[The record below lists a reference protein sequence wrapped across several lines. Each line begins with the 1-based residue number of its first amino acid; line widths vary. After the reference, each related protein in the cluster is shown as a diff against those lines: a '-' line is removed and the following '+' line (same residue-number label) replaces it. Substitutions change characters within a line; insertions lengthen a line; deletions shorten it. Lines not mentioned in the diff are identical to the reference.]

1 MKYLFA
7 NEVTIMK
14 IIPKFIPTISLLI
27 LAGIL
32 PFGCAAKKPSTTSGN
47 LSKTKIPDVAVFSLK
62 SPAFNNNKALPP
74 RFACG
79 SEGISP
85 PLTLAN
91 LPQKTKTVTII
102 LEDPDAPKGTFTHW
116 IMWNWPAS
124 KTEIPAALPTQAKLE
139 SGAIQGTGSNGKV
152 GYNPPCPPSGTHRY
166 YLKAYALDS
175 TLKLPSTSDKQ
186 ALLAAM
192 QGHVI
197 GQGML
202 MGTYH
207 K

>member
-1 MKYLFA
+1 
-7 NEVTIMK
+7 MK
-14 IIPKFIPTISLLI
+14 IFARHVRAVLVLMM
-27 LAGIL
+27 AGIL
-32 PFGCAAKKPSTTSGN
+32 PFGCA
-47 LSKTKIPDVAVFSLK
+47 SKNPQATVADRVQKIDEFTLE
-62 SPAFNNNKALPP
+62 SPAFNNAKSLPS

-79 SEGISP
+79 NEGASP
-85 PLTLAN
+85 PLVLKN
-91 LPQKTKTVTII
+91 LPEKTKTVAFV
-102 LEDPDAPKGTFTHW
+102 LEDPDAPKGTYTHW
-116 IMWNWPAS
+116 IMWNWPPS
-124 KTEIPAALPTQAKLE
+124 KTEIPAALPTKGKLE
-139 SGAIQGTGSNGKV
+139 NGAIQGTGSNGKI

-166 YLKAYALDS
+166 FWKAYALDS
-175 TLKLPSTSDKQ
+175 TLNLPSSSDKQ

>member
-1 MKYLFA
+1 MKNPVINFSVVLF
-7 NEVTIMK
+7 
-14 IIPKFIPTISLLI
+14 LI
-27 LAGIL
+27 LASIL
-32 PFGCAAKKPSTTSGN
+32 PFGCAKKNSQVTSKN
-47 LSKTKIPDVAVFSLK
+47 SIRFPITEVATFTVE
-62 SPAFNNNKALPP
+62 SPAFNNGKALPP
-74 RFACG
+74 RFTCG
-79 SEGISP
+79 SDGVSP
-85 PLTLAN
+85 PLTLEN
-91 LPQKTKTVTII
+91 LPEDTKAVAFI
-102 LEDPDAPKGTFTHW
+102 LEDPDAPKGTYTHW

-124 KTEIPAALPTQAKLE
+124 KTEIPAALPAQTKLE

-152 GYNPPCPPSGTHRY
+152 GYNPPCPPSGTHHY

-175 TLKLPSTSDKQ
+175 KLNLPSSSDKQ

-202 MGTYH
+202 MATYH

>member
-1 MKYLFA
+1 
-7 NEVTIMK
+7 MK
-14 IIPKFIPTISLLI
+14 IITKFIPVISLLI

-32 PFGCAAKKPSTTSGN
+32 PFGCASKKSAPTTSDTSEN
-47 LSKTKIPDVAVFSLK
+47 LSKTKIKDVAIFTLK
-62 SPAFNNNKALPP
+62 SPAFENNKALPS

-79 SEGISP
+79 NDGVSP
-85 PLTLAN
+85 PLTLSN
-91 LPQKTKTVTII
+91 LPKKTKTLAFI

-116 IMWNWPAS
+116 IMWNWPTS
-124 KTEIPAALPTQAKLE
+124 KTDIPAALPAQAKLE
-139 SGAIQGTGSNGKV
+139 NGAIQGTGSNGKI

>member
-1 MKYLFA
+1 MKKSIRIAPLFFL
-7 NEVTIMK
+7 V
-14 IIPKFIPTISLLI
+14 S
-27 LAGIL
+27 IL
-32 PFGCAAKKPSTTSGN
+32 PFGCASKTPPTTPTTS
-47 LSKTKIPDVAVFSLK
+47 TKIPKSKIKEPAKFSLE
-62 SPAFNNNKALPP
+62 SPAFNNGKVLPS

-79 SEGISP
+79 NAGVSP
-85 PLTLAN
+85 PLTLSN
-91 LPQKTKTVTII
+91 LPKNAKTVAFI
-102 LEDPDAPKGTFTHW
+102 LEDPDAPEGTYTHW
-116 IMWNWPAS
+116 IMWNWPIS
-124 KTEIPAALPTQAKLE
+124 QTDIPDALPAQAKLE

-166 YLKAYALDS
+166 YLKAYALDTDI
-175 TLKLPSTSDKQ
+175 TLQSISNKQ

-192 QGHVI
+192 QGHVV

>member
-1 MKYLFA
+1 MKTAAKY
-7 NEVTIMK
+7 
-14 IIPKFIPTISLLI
+14 IPAISLFI

-32 PFGCAAKKPSTTSGN
+32 PCGCASKKPAATRLQN
-47 LSKTKIPDVAVFSLK
+47 DVAVFTLK
-62 SPAFNNNKALPP
+62 SSAYQNNAALPS

-79 SEGISP
+79 TEGVSP
-85 PLTLAN
+85 PLTLSN
-91 LPQKTKTVTII
+91 LPKKTKTVAFI
-102 LEDPDAPKGTFTHW
+102 LEDPDAPKGTYTHW
-116 IMWNWPAS
+116 IMWNWPAA
-124 KTEIPAALPTQAKLE
+124 KTEIPDALPAQAKLE
-139 SGAIQGTGSNGKV
+139 TGAIQGTGSNGKI

>member
-1 MKYLFA
+1 MKSRIRAVSVLILASLASFGCA
-7 NEVTIMK
+7 SRKPPIT
-14 IIPKFIPTISLLI
+14 PTISDKSPKPKLKTV
-27 LAGIL
+27 
-32 PFGCAAKKPSTTSGN
+32 AKFT
-47 LSKTKIPDVAVFSLK
+47 LK
-62 SPAFNNNKALPP
+62 SPAFANNKALPS

-79 SEGISP
+79 NDGVSP
-85 PLTLAN
+85 PLTLSN
-91 LPQKTKTVTII
+91 LPKNTKTVAFIM
-102 LEDPDAPKGTFTHW
+102 EDPDAPKGTYTHW
-116 IMWNWPAS
+116 VMWNWPAS
-124 KTEIPAALPTQAKLE
+124 KVDIPDAIPTQAKVA
-139 SGAIQGTGSNGKV
+139 SGATQGLGSNGKV

-175 TLKLPSTSDKQ
+175 TLSLPSSSDKQ

-207 K
+207 RQ